1 MRRFNLYNEEVRKK
15 GEKNGASMSENDKKT
30 EIKDF
35 EKKRIEKIIKKES
48 DEDSVEALNNLVNRF
63 KDDTLTGR

>member
-1 MRRFNLYNEEVRKK
+1 
-15 GEKNGASMSENDKKT
+15 MSVNDKKT

-48 DEDSVEALNNLVNRF
+48 DEDSVDALKDLVNRF
-63 KDDTLTGR
+63 RDDTLTGR